1 MANLKIGE
9 LAPDF
14 ELPNQNGDLI
24 KLSDYAGQNVLVW
37 FFPRAYGGGWTNE
50 AKGFRDRT
58 QGLSEQNTTPI
69 GITFSLPE
77 ELKRWSEDNALTGDL
92 LSDQSR
98 SVAISYGAVET
109 RDQER
114 PKRMSYL
121 LGPDMKILKIYE
133 TPEAAIHPAEV
144 LKDLT
149 WYQERLWQTIGLVKW
164 CLTSRNLVLW
174 AVGALIENRF

>member
-1 MANLKIGE
+1 
-9 LAPDF
+9 
-14 ELPNQNGDLI
+14 
-24 KLSDYAGQNVLVW
+24 
-37 FFPRAYGGGWTNE
+37 
-50 AKGFRDRT
+50 
-58 QGLSEQNTTPI
+58 
-69 GITFSLPE
+69 
-77 ELKRWSEDNALTGDL
+77 LTGDL

-109 RDQER
+109 QDQER

-149 WYQERLWQTIGLVKW
+149 
-164 CLTSRNLVLW
+164 
-174 AVGALIENRF
+174 